1 MKNVEVDGVTYNGVS
16 SVSLRTTSGSY
27 ANFIDED
34 ETTQTVVNSVS
45 GKIIHVDDAVT
56 NGVQDLELF
65 DSGGTE
71 ITAATT
77 VCIANK
83 NLFRIDLLSAST
95 VSKGI
100 TFTKNADGSIT
111 ANGTSTGTYAS
122 ASVTLDPAIFQAGQ
136 VFTISCGKSTG
147 DLYVQL
153 ILNYTDGTT
162 DYMVSRTGP
171 TVFMVPKA
179 VSTVTASVQ
188 ITASGVT
195 LTNQTI
201 YPQIELAGT
210 PSAFVMNT
218 YSQISYNGSTMPTLP
233 ASVANLWTFSSTV
246 ASMTMTYTVDVSAN
260 ADHLQSQ
267 NDTTTAVM
275 LTKITRPEGGTI
287 GQVLTK
293 IGDDEETWDDVHGL
307 PDGGTNGQVLTHTE
321 DGAAWRTPTINE
333 ITDNSVLPV
342 PSNVL
347 YDAFRDI
354 ETDKISKPAGG
365 TTGQVLKKTASGS
378 EWGDA
383 VDSTA
388 RASITALQA
397 AVGSPLVASTAAA
410 MVDTTKVYVYT
421 GSETG
426 YTAGNWYYYDG
437 SAWVSGG
444 VYNSVAVQTDATL
457 TAAGVAADAKATGD
471 EINDLKSAIE
481 NLEAIPHSVKM
492 AMDTLFSKA
501 AYADV
506 DAASSYATFH
516 AWATANPVASISAV
530 FTQGSATINA
540 NANLDMLKQYLV
552 VTATY
557 SDSTTATVTDYTLS
571 GTLIEGTSAITVSY
585 GGKTDT
591 FNVTVSGGLDSIAY
605 GNLTYRDIFI
615 TNNKVLIGDFEGTYV
630 MDGDFHSIPDT
641 NYQYKMVY
649 SGSPEISDD
658 YSVSPTH
665 SLKCFGTSAVRA
677 FYKEQNAPSYAS
689 GTHFLVAANIK
700 CTRYVTGNVGAI
712 FNSPINNAVD
722 RASAIQNEVS
732 NGFVPKAVIAVLTA
746 ARTEWDCYIGVNGSG
761 NADCYIDDVVISVV
775 PTEMTAEQAQTLY
788 ENYTAMVL
796 GGAV

>member
-83 NLFRIDLLSAST
+83 NLFRIDLLNAST

-162 DYMVSRTGP
+162 DYLVSRTGP

-188 ITASGVT
+188 ITSSGVT

-233 ASVANLWTFSSTV
+233 ASVANLWTSSNSV

-260 ADHLQSQ
+260 TAHLQSQ

-307 PDGGTNGQVLTHTE
+307 PDGGTNGQVLTHTQ
-321 DGAAWRTPTINE
+321 DGAAWRDVPQ
-333 ITDNSVLPV
+333 IT
-342 PSNVL
+342 
-347 YDAFRDI
+347 
-354 ETDKISKPAGG
+354 
-365 TTGQVLKKTASGS
+365 
-378 EWGDA
+378 
-383 VDSTA
+383 VDSAMSSSSTNPVQNAVVKAAIDSAVATETTA
-388 RASITALQA
+388 RQNADTSLANQISAETTARQTADTTLSGQISALQA

-410 MVDTTKVYVYT
+410 MVDTTKIYVYT

-457 TAAGVAADAKATGD
+457 TAAGVAADAKKVGD
-471 EINDLKSAIE
+471 ELTELKSEIE
-481 NLEAIPHSVKM
+481 QGGLSADAKVALIACLEGTVYKNGDAEGRGLIN
-492 AMDTLFSKA
+492 ALKA
-501 AYADV
+501 ALNVQA
-506 DAASSYATFH
+506 
-516 AWATANPVASISAV
+516 PVSISAV
-530 FTQGSATINA
+530 FNQGNA
-540 NANLDMLKQYLV
+540 YFFDFSNIEELRNYLT
-552 VTATY
+552 VTAHFADGT
-557 SDSTTATVTDYTLS
+557 SGIVSNYTLS
-571 GTLIEGTSAITVSY
+571 GTLDTAVSTITVTY
-585 GGKTDT
+585 QEKTAT
-591 FNVTVSGGLDSIAY
+591 FNVNVTLPVFDYLASRDGLLSEFEGISNTFVSDASKWSESITES
-605 GNLTYRDIFI
+605 GNLRVQGTGGTSDYYQF
-615 TNNKVLIGDFEGTYV
+615 KIGDNPITGNWRMRTRVQYYRISTTGNGMYGARPQISDGTNGIRVGVQSDGIVNAMVGSTRTQIGTITVGDTWHDIEIYIDSSEPV
-630 MDGDFHSIPDT
+630 QRITIDGDTLLESATLGTGFANNSYFFVGNCLVFVKSI
-641 NYQYKMVY
+641 K
-649 SGSPEISDD
+649 
-658 YSVSPTH
+658 
-665 SLKCFGTSAVRA
+665 
-677 FYKEQNAPSYAS
+677 
-689 GTHFLVAANIK
+689 
-700 CTRYVTGNVGAI
+700 
-712 FNSPINNAVD
+712 
-722 RASAIQNEVS
+722 
-732 NGFVPKAVIAVLTA
+732 
-746 ARTEWDCYIGVNGSG
+746 
-761 NADCYIDDVVISVV
+761 
-775 PTEMTAEQAQTLY
+775 LY
-788 ENYTAMVL
+788 NH
-796 GGAV
+796 